1 VVVTVPTSQLPAA
14 APAGRPPDQH
24 PERLPVQVVI
34 AALRR
39 VLVMV
44 SSSRGFVEGVR

>member
-1 VVVTVPTSQLPAA
+1 MTLVDTGAVRHEAIMAQRCGGHA
-14 APAGRPPDQH
+14 D
-24 PERLPVQVVI
+24 RLRVQRVI

-44 SSSRGFVEGVR
+44 SSIRGFVEGVR